1 MLQSIANHLPF
12 PMIQT
17 GKDGLV
23 VFVNKVAAEV
33 FKELSSSRKDAL
45 RLNIFS
51 AFPELKEEF
60 ISFIQGLPDGRD
72 DVCELE
78 TKFSRNVYWGEA
90 EWEVT
95 CLRPP
100 GQVAE
105 LIWIIRSVSGKEKE
119 TQFNTALAIVG
130 TICHELSQPITTV
143 IKSSRI
149 LAGTRPEDRER
160 AEKFMRIIS
169 EQGDLLEEK
178 YKKLQNIT
186 HLRLQN
192 YLDTEIPDLNESTGN
207 IKRKASLPDHSEDDK
222 SK

>member
-1 MLQSIANHLPF
+1 MGASRHNLRLKAMVLVDSRGFHLP
-12 PMIQT
+12 
-17 GKDGLV
+17 
-23 VFVNKVAAEV
+23 E
-33 FKELSSSRKDAL
+33 
-45 RLNIFS
+45 
-51 AFPELKEEF
+51 
-60 ISFIQGLPDGRD
+60 PDD
-72 DVCELE
+72 I
-78 TKFSRNVYWGEA
+78 
-90 EWEVT
+90 
-95 CLRPP
+95 P
-100 GQVAE
+100 
-105 LIWIIRSVSGKEKE
+105 
-119 TQFNTALAIVG
+119 
-130 TICHELSQPITTV
+130 ICHELSQPITTV

-192 YLDTEIPDLNESTGN
+192 YLDTQIPDLNESTGN